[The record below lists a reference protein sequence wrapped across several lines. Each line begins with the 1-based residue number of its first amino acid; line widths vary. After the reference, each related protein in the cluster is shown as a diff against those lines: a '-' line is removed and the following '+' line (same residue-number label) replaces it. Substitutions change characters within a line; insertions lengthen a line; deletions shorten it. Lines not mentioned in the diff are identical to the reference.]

1 MEAEIRIRKGTE
13 SEWAL
18 AFDSFL
24 EEYRSAPAAQ
34 GATRGV
40 LAGIFGAYLMQWR
53 YLVACEPDTPE
64 EVMGFIIAA
73 PNGSSRTPAVAWVQV
88 KAQYRKRGVARNL
101 LQHVGVS
108 PRCAVLTPFL
118 PGGALNAQLRE
129 KGYRLCHRPWMV
141 P

>member
-13 SEWAL
+13 REWVL

-40 LAGIFGAYLMQWR
+40 LAGLFGAYLMQWR

-64 EVMGFIIAA
+64 EIMGFIVA
-73 PNGSSRTPAVAWVQV
+73 PLTAGTVAWVQV
-88 KAQYRKRGVARNL
+88 KAQYRRKGVARAL
-101 LQHVGVS
+101 LAYVGAK
-108 PRCAVLTPFL
+108 PGKVLTPFL

>member
-13 SEWAL
+13 AEWKL

-24 EEYRSAPAAQ
+24 EEYHPHRGCHAPAAG

-64 EVMGFIIAA
+64 EIMGFIVASSQ
-73 PNGSSRTPAVAWVQV
+73 GSVAWIQV
-88 KAQYRKRGVARNL
+88 KAQYRRRGVARAL
-101 LQHVGVS
+101 LAAADIARGKVM
-108 PRCAVLTPFL
+108 TPFL

-129 KGYRLCHRPWMV
+129 KGYHLCHRPWMV

>member
-1 MEAEIRIRKGTE
+1 MEAEILIRKGTE
-13 SEWAL
+13 KEWAL

-24 EEYRSAPAAQ
+24 TEYRAAPAAQ

-53 YLVACEPDTPE
+53 YLVACEPETPD
-64 EVMGFIIAA
+64 EVMGFIVA
-73 PNGSSRTPAVAWVQV
+73 GLEGAVAWVQV
-88 KAQYRKRGVARNL
+88 KAQYRRKGVARAL
-101 LQHVGVS
+101 LNHCGVQ
-108 PRCAVLTPFL
+108 PGKVLTPFL